1 MEKLMSTGAT
11 SIAAF
16 CKAHGISRA
25 HFYNL
30 RKRGL
35 APKTL
40 AAGRRRLVSNEGAAA
55 WRQSMEDLTDG
66 SDRAADR
73 DDVNS
78 SVLVVRDC

>member
-1 MEKLMSTGAT
+1 MNTGAV
-11 SIAAF
+11 SIPEF

-40 AAGRRRLVSNEGAAA
+40 VAGRRRLVSGESAVA
-55 WRQSMEDLTDG
+55 WRRSMEQLTDTQPIG
-66 SDRAADR
+66 KEGQP
-73 DDVNS
+73 
-78 SVLVVRDC
+78 